1 MAEITNNLD
10 LETRDHVIQVLKEYP
25 GAMVV
30 ISHDEDFL
38 KAIHV
43 SAFYGIENKTLKMRL
58 A

>member
-1 MAEITNNLD
+1 MD

>member
-1 MAEITNNLD
+1 
-10 LETRDHVIQVLKEYP
+10 VIQVLKNYP
-25 GAMVV
+25 GVMVV

-43 SAFYGIENKTLKMRL
+43 SVFYGIENKILNMRL